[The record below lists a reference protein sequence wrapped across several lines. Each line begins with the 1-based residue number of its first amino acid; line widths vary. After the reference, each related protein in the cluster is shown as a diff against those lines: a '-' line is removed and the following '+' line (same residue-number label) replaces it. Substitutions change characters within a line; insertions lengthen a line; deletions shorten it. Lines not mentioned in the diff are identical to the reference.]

1 MEMELKQKI
10 PQLHKTTNPKHRED
24 YVFVEKPGE
33 DFTALKLISGPF
45 SSIVYKYGAVGF
57 RPESEKRPDG
67 TLPMQ
72 FDYDIIENNI
82 EADID
87 SQEFINHIGDILVV
101 LLDEKLK
108 EDKRK
113 LEVYIQSFFSH
124 FLKRLGEEPGELP
137 VIINELV
144 PFFVEHQIRIRFY
157 EAFRQ
162 IRAVEDLITTL
173 EKISSDNELENF
185 ELFCSAIFV
194 FYCSQSKG

>member
-10 PQLHKTTNPKHRED
+10 PKLHKTTNPKHRED

-72 FDYDIIENNI
+72 FDYTIIENKI
-82 EADID
+82 EADCD

-108 EDKRK
+108 EDKANGK
-113 LEVYIQSFFSH
+113 
-124 FLKRLGEEPGELP
+124 
-137 VIINELV
+137 N
-144 PFFVEHQIRIRFY
+144 
-157 EAFRQ
+157 
-162 IRAVEDLITTL
+162 
-173 EKISSDNELENF
+173 
-185 ELFCSAIFV
+185 
-194 FYCSQSKG
+194 